1 MWSWDR
7 MLPVLEPRYRN
18 APKAST
24 TPGHVF
30 GRCFFLFSLASSQFA
45 YLSQIKPANASCV
58 KLSSRFMK
66 NDDTR
71 IYLALIMTRAASR
84 RDYLQLFTA
93 TLHQFSATC
102 GIVLFE
108 TISTRI
114 PRIVRN
120 PGRLRSTRGRAPENR
135 R

>member
-1 MWSWDR
+1 
-7 MLPVLEPRYRN
+7 
-18 APKAST
+18 
-24 TPGHVF
+24 
-30 GRCFFLFSLASSQFA
+30 
-45 YLSQIKPANASCV
+45 
-58 KLSSRFMK
+58 MK

-71 IYLALIMTRAASR
+71 IYLIFIFTRVASR

-93 TLHQFSATC
+93 ILHQFGATR

-120 PGRLRSTRGRAPENR
+120 PGRLRSTRGGAPENR